1 MCLVHI
7 TFTKTM
13 SIQTLLDRFTK
24 GPRNHWDLSSE
35 LSDLLGEELEENLT
49 DEGKST
55 LSDFRSAFQW
65 DTKYRINCEYIIP
78 TSSLYGS
85 YEVDDLKEY
94 LSIEEGQDTSLSL
107 DDINCTD
114 EDIYGGEVQVEGK
127 EVVVHNLRIKPEVV
141 DLLGLKKD

>member
-1 MCLVHI
+1 MCLVYI
-7 TFTKTM
+7 TFTKIM

-24 GPRNHWDLSSE
+24 GPRNH
-35 LSDLLGEELEENLT
+35 
-49 DEGKST
+49 
-55 LSDFRSAFQW
+55 W

-94 LSIEEGQDTSLSL
+94 LSIEEGQDTSLSY

>member
-1 MCLVHI
+1 M
-7 TFTKTM
+7 
-13 SIQTLLDRFTK
+13 
-24 GPRNHWDLSSE
+24 
-35 LSDLLGEELEENLT
+35 EENLS

-55 LSDFRSAFQW
+55 WSDFRSAFQW
-65 DTKYRINCEYIIP
+65 DTKYRINCEYIIH

-94 LSIEEGQDTSLSL
+94 LSIEEGQDTSLSY

>member
-1 MCLVHI
+1 
-7 TFTKTM
+7 M

-65 DTKYRINCEYIIP
+65 DTKYRIYCKYIIP
-78 TSSLYGS
+78 TSSLSGS

-94 LSIEEGQDTSLSL
+94 LSIEEGQDTSLSTTISTAL
-107 DDINCTD
+107 MRISM
-114 EDIYGGEVQVEGK
+114 EVRFRLKVMRLLSITS
-127 EVVVHNLRIKPEVV
+127 VSNLR
-141 DLLGLKKD
+141 LLTSWV